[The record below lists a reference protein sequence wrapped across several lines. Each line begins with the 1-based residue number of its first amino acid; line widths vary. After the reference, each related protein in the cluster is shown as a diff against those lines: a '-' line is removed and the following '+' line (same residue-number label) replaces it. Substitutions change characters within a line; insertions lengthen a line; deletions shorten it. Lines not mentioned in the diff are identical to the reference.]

1 MDVIQP
7 DTASCGGHTEAKRI
21 ADMAWTHGVRYNP
34 HVWGTGIGLAA
45 AMQLLAVLPTG
56 APSLGAHQPLLEYD
70 STPHPFRQGLLAE
83 PIRVAHRSEEH
94 TSELQSLMRHSYA
107 VFCLTQ
113 KNKHTQHEATNS

>member
-7 DTASCGGHTEAKRI
+7 DTASCGGLTEAKRI

-70 STPHPFRQGLLAE
+70 STPH
-83 PIRVAHRSEEH
+83 RSEEH
-94 TSELQSLMRHSYA
+94 TSELQSLMRNSYA
-107 VFCLTQ
+107 VFCLKKKKKTTN
-113 KNKHTQHEATNS
+113 KNP

>member
-7 DTASCGGHTEAKRI
+7 DTASCGGLTEAKRI

-45 AMQLLAVLPTG
+45 AMQLLAVLPTR

-70 STPHPFRQGLLAE
+70 STPHQIGRAHVCTPVPNAHPVCRLLLE
-83 PIRVAHRSEEH
+83 KKTQRTTPH
-94 TSELQSLMRHSYA
+94 TRR
-107 VFCLTQ
+107 
-113 KNKHTQHEATNS
+113 